1 VRLRTQVTVLGVG
14 TAALVIVLAGIP
26 IALLLRNKAYAEAE
40 QHATYAAQG
49 TADYMSTSTYS
60 GATLASYLQRLN
72 RRLTTPVT
80 VIEAN
85 GEQAGAPLTEAARR
99 AALKVPEPDLG
110 DHDADNTDLG
120 AVSRPQATAI
130 DDGRVVQVFC
140 QAGGGSARV
149 VATVDY
155 ESVAGTIRTQNLA
168 VGGVALL
175 LLGLAWLAADLVG
188 RRIVRPLGL
197 TADTANALSRGELS
211 ARAPVAGPPEVAR
224 VADELNAL
232 AARIEELLTMERENA
247 ADLSHRLRTP
257 LTAVRLAVEALPDGP
272 ARSELEGHVAGVER
286 SLTQLIRAARRG
298 DREGLHPACDA
309 AEVVRE
315 RVAFW
320 RPLVED
326 QERACEVTVPD
337 VPARVRLVADDLAG
351 AVDGLIENA
360 IAHTPEGVPIAV
372 RVAAA
377 GGSGADDAG
386 VSAPEGTGAAGWLV
400 EVLDQGPGIP
410 PTAVERGRSDRGS
423 TGLGLDIARSVAEA
437 SGGRLELVREG
448 RWRGVRLLLGAAP

>member
-1 VRLRTQVTVLGVG
+1 MRLRTQVTVLGVG
-14 TAALVIVLAGIP
+14 TAALVVVLASVP

-40 QHATYAAQG
+40 QRATYAAQG
-49 TADYMSTSTYS
+49 TADYMSTSNYT
-60 GATLASYLQRLN
+60 GVTLASYLQRLN
-72 RRLTTPVT
+72 RRISTPVT
-80 VIEAN
+80 VLED
-85 GEQAGAPLTEAARR
+85 GEQSGAPLSETARD
-99 AALKVPEPDLG
+99 AALKVPAPDLG
-110 DHDADNTDLG
+110 DHDADNEHLG
-120 AVSRPQATAI
+120 AVSRPQTTAI

-155 ESVAGTIRTQNLA
+155 DSVGSTIRNQNLG

-175 LLGLAWLAADLVG
+175 LLALAWLAADLVG

-197 TADTANALSRGELS
+197 TADTASALSRGELS

-224 VADELNAL
+224 VAEELNAL

-257 LTAVRLAVEALPDGP
+257 LTAVRLAVETLPAG
-272 ARSELEGHVAGVER
+272 ASRTELERHVAGVER
-286 SLTQLIRAARRG
+286 SLSQLIRAARRG

-320 RPLVED
+320 RPLAED
-326 QERACEVTVPD
+326 QERVCEVSVPD
-337 VPARVRLVADDLAG
+337 SPARVRLVADDLAG

-360 IAHTPEGVPIAV
+360 IAHTAEGVPIAV
-372 RVAAA
+372 RVAP
-377 GGSGADDAG
+377 DA
-386 VSAPEGTGAAGWLV
+386 EGWRV

-410 PTAVERGRSDRGS
+410 PTAIERGRSDRGS

-437 SGGRLELVREG
+437 AGGRLELVSEG
-448 RWRGVRLLLGAAP
+448 RWRGVRLLLGSAP